1 VKQVYVARNEVEAR
15 LVCQMLAK
23 EDILAV
29 VRADP
34 VPITA
39 QPFPCVYVA
48 HEPDVARAEELVR
61 EYVAD

>member
-1 VKQVYVARNEVEAR
+1 MKQVYVARNEDDAR
-15 LVCQMLAK
+15 LVCQMLSK
-23 EDILAV
+23 ENILAV

-39 QPFPCVYVA
+39 QPFPCVYVV
-48 HEPDVARAEELVR
+48 HEQDVARAEELVQ

>member
-1 VKQVYVARNEVEAR
+1 MKQIYVARNEVEAR
-15 LVCQMLAK
+15 FVCEMLAK
-23 EDILAV
+23 EGIDAV

-39 QPFPCVYVA
+39 QPYPSVYVVNEQDA
-48 HEPDVARAEELVR
+48 ERAEELVR